1 MSALLAAAPWQR
13 RSPRGGLVLLCQVTH
28 LTAISK
34 IQINAPGGNV
44 SSSSAAPG
52 AGGWRCLGAGGDPA
66 DCCTRDAL
74 FHPSQHFPHQ
84 TRLILSAGPCSA
96 GWSWRRIKSSS
107 SNSNGPFSSFPS
119 GKFTQEV
126 GRGQGLGLP
135 LQPGYSCEGSG
146 GRTGQLSLPT
156 GEGKVGSRQQK
167 GVREKSV
174 RGRSAVPQ
182 RREAS
187 VLNISG
193 SEARSD
199 FETKTRKQ
207 K

>member
-1 MSALLAAAPWQR
+1 M
-13 RSPRGGLVLLCQVTH
+13 LLCQVTH

-66 DCCTRDAL
+66 DCRTRDAL

-107 SNSNGPFSSFPS
+107 SSSSNGPFSSSFPS

-135 LQPGYSCEGSG
+135 LQPGYCCGKDLG
-146 GRTGQLSLPT
+146 AGQASSACP
-156 GEGKVGSRQQK
+156 
-167 GVREKSV
+167 
-174 RGRSAVPQ
+174 RGR
-182 RREAS
+182 
-187 VLNISG
+187 
-193 SEARSD
+193 ARWGGGG
-199 FETKTRKQ
+199 KKG
-207 K
+207 